1 MAILRGNYIAGFE
14 TVSSTFSSAFS
25 ITTDLSFVKTWHAVI
40 IFIATMLLHPEVQK
54 KAQEELDAVVGP
66 YRLPGFEDRGALV
79 YINAIVKESIRWHNV
94 VPVGVGHC
102 ITEDDEFQGYFLPA
116 GAVLVPNVW

>member
-1 MAILRGNYIAGFE
+1 MANDYLPLQTY
-14 TVSSTFSSAFS
+14 STIQGIFLA
-25 ITTDLSFVKTWHAVI
+25 LS
-40 IFIATMLLHPEVQK
+40 LYPEVQR
-54 KAQEELDAVVGP
+54 KAQAELDSVIGP
-66 YRLPGFEDRGALV
+66 HRLPDFEDRESLV